1 MKKKV
6 FEVII
11 EKDENGVF
19 FASVPELPGCC
30 RQGDS
35 IRELKEN
42 IKEAIEAYL
51 EAITEKEKP
60 VSKFVEMQK
69 IEGMVQ

>member
-1 MKKKV
+1 MKIV
-6 FEVII
+6 F
-11 EKDENGVF
+11 F

-30 RQGDS
+30 SQGDS

>member
-1 MKKKV
+1 MKIV
-6 FEVII
+6 F
-11 EKDENGVF
+11 F
-19 FASVPELPGCC
+19 FASVPELPGCYS
-30 RQGDS
+30 QGDS